1 MPYLCRSSNQ
11 IKAKFSNQ
19 KRCNLYS
26 YCNNILLMKKFKE
39 RKDLHYIHIISQSKV
54 LISISVLVPS
64 SNLYLLYRILSE
76 STNYCIDISR
86 YIWKGLLNISS
97 YLISVIK
104 DSLTRL
110 RFCIIKQ
117 RNCV

>member
-1 MPYLCRSSNQ
+1 MSSSLPKFKSNQ
-11 IKAKFSNQ
+11 SKIQQSKKMQFIFILQQYSFDEEIK
-19 KRCNLYS
+19 
-26 YCNNILLMKKFKE
+26 

>member
-19 KRCNLYS
+19 KRCNLDS